1 MRKQTLHPRT
11 AVINQKQKNQSK
23 KTRLDALHWLQL
35 TFPGAFDN
43 RSKIQPLNVGI
54 INDIL
59 AYAEQAAA
67 VGISKSKLREAV
79 VLFTRRLDY
88 LICLKAREMRVD
100 LLGNPVVAVSE
111 EDAERAALKIRK
123 RIEKSIKNMRKPE
136 LFQAEHPKRINRIE
150 TARAHPT
157 FAPAH
162 AGLSGETGATRV
174 TVMHKQRPYD
184 SVAIARLKEKM
195 GIAQKVELEKE

>member
-79 VLFTRRLDY
+79 V
-88 LICLKAREMRVD
+88 
-100 LLGNPVVAVSE
+100 
-111 EDAERAALKIRK
+111 
-123 RIEKSIKNMRKPE
+123 
-136 LFQAEHPKRINRIE
+136 
-150 TARAHPT
+150 
-157 FAPAH
+157 
-162 AGLSGETGATRV
+162 
-174 TVMHKQRPYD
+174 
-184 SVAIARLKEKM
+184 
-195 GIAQKVELEKE
+195 

>member
-1 MRKQTLHPRT
+1 
-11 AVINQKQKNQSK
+11 
-23 KTRLDALHWLQL
+23 
-35 TFPGAFDN
+35 
-43 RSKIQPLNVGI
+43 
-54 INDIL
+54 
-59 AYAEQAAA
+59 
-67 VGISKSKLREAV
+67 
-79 VLFTRRLDY
+79 
-88 LICLKAREMRVD
+88 
-100 LLGNPVVAVSE
+100 
-111 EDAERAALKIRK
+111 
-123 RIEKSIKNMRKPE
+123 MRKPE
-136 LFQAEHPKRINRIE
+136 LFQAEHPKRIKRIE